1 MDIESIRLKIE
12 AGKYVISFTHTEK
25 VRLRKIGAEEIEE
38 AIWGGTVIESYPDDP
53 RGPCCLILGLS
64 KHKARKASAH
74 PLR

>member
-1 MDIESIRLKIE
+1 
-12 AGKYVISFTHTEK
+12 